1 MLFYGREEGEKER
14 GKESEGER
22 GFFFFKP
29 GAFSAEEDA
38 PQVSFLALR
47 ILRLAFLHR
56 LPSLP
61 AASANLSQF
70 L

>member
-1 MLFYGREEGEKER
+1 MLFYGRGEREKEG

-22 GFFFFKP
+22 RFFFFKP
-29 GAFSAEEDA
+29 GAFSAEKDA

-56 LPSLP
+56 LPSS